1 MEEEKKAEG
10 EKTEEKNAED
20 VKVEAKKPPVITRSM
35 MEPSESCETCGA
47 AAEPEIPKVLPDV
60 SWSTERLVEA
70 SKDKNMLTRSNA
82 VMLLGKR
89 SPAES
94 LEPLIEALKDK
105 EFVVKTNAMVAIAAF
120 GRQVL
125 DRMIAAL
132 GDANGDVRAGAAW
145 VLGELKDQKSIE
157 HLERVARDDYPLA
170 RVQAKASLMAMGRG
184 PKKEVKKEE
193 QKEEKV
199 ESKEE

>member
-10 EKTEEKNAED
+10 EKTEEQKAED
-20 VKVEAKKPPVITRSM
+20 VEVPAKDLPIVTRSM
-35 MEPSESCETCGA
+35 MEQSESCGTCGE

-89 SPAES
+89 SPSES
-94 LEPLIEALKDK
+94 LEPLIDALKDK
-105 EFVVKTNAMVAIAAF
+105 EYIVKTNAMVAIAAF

-145 VLGELKDQKSIE
+145 ILGEFKDQKTIE
-157 HLERVARDDYPLA
+157 HLEKVAKDDYPLA

-193 QKEEKV
+193 PKEEKV
-199 ESKEE
+199 EGEKE